1 MKFFLFSFGMLAVI
15 LIGPACKQ
23 TRFTADKLP
32 EKQLRWG
39 SGGGVV
45 GKEKSWILLEN
56 GQIFATDMM
65 GKTTEA
71 DKVSGKKAKSLFK
84 TAGALGIAKMEF
96 NHPGN
101 MYYFL
106 EWKEG
111 DMVSRI
117 VWGDKNLPVDKSVQ
131 TLYDDLNALLK

>member
-1 MKFFLFSFGMLAVI
+1 M

-23 TRFTADKLP
+23 TRYTADKLP
-32 EKQLRWG
+32 EKLLRWG

-56 GQIFATDMM
+56 GQIFATDIM
-65 GKTTEA
+65 GKTTESN
-71 DKVSGKKAKSLFK
+71 KVSGKKAKSLFK
-84 TAGALGIAKMEF
+84 TAEALGIAKMEF

-101 MYYFL
+101 LYYFL
-106 EWKEG
+106 EWQNG

-117 VWGDKNLPVDKSVQ
+117 VWGDKNLPVDKSVEA
-131 TLYDDLNALLK
+131 LYNDLNALLK